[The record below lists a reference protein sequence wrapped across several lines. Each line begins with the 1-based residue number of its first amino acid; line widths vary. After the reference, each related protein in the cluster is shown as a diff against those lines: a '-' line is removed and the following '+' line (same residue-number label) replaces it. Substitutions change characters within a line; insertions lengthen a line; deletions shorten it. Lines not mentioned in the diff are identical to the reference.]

1 MKGQEILQLAAV
13 SNPWDW
19 PVARLVLDSKSRH
32 GKSWRLGLKGTPH
45 PPPKKKRPNSR
56 GGLEMCL
63 SGVSSRGRGEN
74 SRKYPYLRAGRSKG
88 QEEFF
93 TDVPL
98 FC

>member
-1 MKGQEILQLAAV
+1 MEVGVERDA
-13 SNPWDW
+13 P
-19 PVARLVLDSKSRH
+19 
-32 GKSWRLGLKGTPH
+32 